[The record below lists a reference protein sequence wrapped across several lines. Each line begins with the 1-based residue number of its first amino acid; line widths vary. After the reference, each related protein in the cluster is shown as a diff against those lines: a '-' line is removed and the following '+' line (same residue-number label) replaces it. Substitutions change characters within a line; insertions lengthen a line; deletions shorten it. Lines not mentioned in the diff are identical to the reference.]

1 MGQQLIYFCYYYSI
15 AFHYNS
21 YGLELPESLP
31 PGTPLPPFY
40 GISDIDSGDN
50 GRIVHFRI
58 RGAESDVAYF
68 VINDTTGVIA
78 LAKSLD
84 YETKPRLDFELLAAD
99 GGDEPQ
105 WGRTKVAIQVSN
117 INEYSPKFIGLPY
130 TYYVQESVS
139 SAQIIMA
146 LFFVF
151 SISVPLLLI
160 TNYLTMV
167 TFVCTHRRPSRAPV

>member
-1 MGQQLIYFCYYYSI
+1 M
-15 AFHYNS
+15 
-21 YGLELPESLP
+21 
-31 PGTPLPPFY
+31 
-40 GISDIDSGDN
+40 
-50 GRIVHFRI
+50 HFRI
-58 RGAESDVAYF
+58 RGAESDASYF
-68 VINDTTGVIA
+68 LINDTTGVIA

-139 SAQIIMA
+139 NAY
-146 LFFVF
+146 
-151 SISVPLLLI
+151 LI
-160 TNYLTMV
+160 TISS
-167 TFVCTHRRPSRAPV
+167 H